1 MITIVSHPYTRYYV
15 VIKGR
20 PEGPYSLD
28 EIREMKLKPT
38 DFVKPEGKGDFKEV
52 REIAELS
59 EQLNIRHQTTIP
71 QYFATLDV
79 RLLATAIDY
88 FIALCAYAVIALIY
102 IAGSINTQERIPML
116 LMGLLLIPIIKFL
129 VSVATEGSAKQ
140 ASIGKMLI
148 GIKVTDMQ
156 GRPIGYAL
164 SFVRNIAKL
173 IGIITLGLGFF
184 SGFFDRKQQ
193 CLHDK
198 IAGTLV
204 IKDRLI

>member
-1 MITIVSHPYTRYYV
+1 MSHPYTRYYV